1 MAEAA
6 CQLDGSRPGACEQ
19 CGGTASP
26 VIGSQCG
33 RGGTPCGDGYYC
45 DVDPTDAWA
54 VCCPSPCGPKD
65 KKCTKEYV
73 PVCGKDGVTYPNK
86 CMAEAACQRWTPG
99 KCTCKPDPGAICF
112 ALWDPVCG
120 KDGVT
125 YSNTCWAEAACQ
137 LDGSRPGACEQC
149 GGTASPVIGS
159 QCGRGGTPCG
169 DGYYCDVDPTDAWAV
184 CCPSPCGPKDKKCTK
199 EYVPVCGKDGVT
211 YTNKCMAEAACQFG
225 STKGPCPVPSPVPSP
240 GPGPPCEGLEDIV
253 KNGKN
258 KCKLAKKCKKLVEK
272 CKKGCKNKK
281 LANDCKMG
289 CKTDACTK
297 FKQGACK
304 PDHGKNKCLKT
315 CCEFWSS
322 LA

>member
-1 MAEAA
+1 MDDTL
-6 CQLDGSRPGACEQ
+6 C
-19 CGGTASP
+19 T
-26 VIGSQCG
+26 
-33 RGGTPCGDGYYC
+33 T
-45 DVDPTDAWA
+45 
-54 VCCPSPCGPKD
+54 KD

-73 PVCGKDGVTYPNK
+73 PVCGKDGVTYSNKCLAKAACQLDGSTPGECTFCKPDPTPKCTKDRRPVCGEDGVTYTNK

-99 KCTCKPDPGAICF
+99 KCTCKPDPGAICY
-112 ALWDPVCG
+112 ALGLYDPVCG

-169 DGYYCDVDPTDAWAV
+169 DGYYCDVHPTDAWAV

-211 YTNKCMAEAACQFG
+211 YHNKCMAEAACQFG

>member
-1 MAEAA
+1 MAEAACQGWTPGKCACKPNPGAVCIANWDPVCGKDGVTYSNTCWAEAA
-6 CQLDGSRPGACEQ
+6 CQLDGSRPGVCKPVRAQ

-45 DVDPTDAWA
+45 DVHPTDAWA

-73 PVCGKDGVTYPNK
+73 PVCGKDGVTYH
-86 CMAEAACQRWTPG
+86 
-99 KCTCKPDPGAICF
+99 
-112 ALWDPVCG
+112 
-120 KDGVT
+120 
-125 YSNTCWAEAACQ
+125 
-137 LDGSRPGACEQC
+137 
-149 GGTASPVIGS
+149 
-159 QCGRGGTPCG
+159 
-169 DGYYCDVDPTDAWAV
+169 
-184 CCPSPCGPKDKKCTK
+184 
-199 EYVPVCGKDGVT
+199 
-211 YTNKCMAEAACQFG
+211 NKCMAEAACQFG

-258 KCKLAKKCKKLVEK
+258 K
-272 CKKGCKNKK
+272 K

-304 PDHGKNKCLKT
+304 PDRGKNKCLKT